1 MSGVTTSCIPVFFV
15 AARKVSEDNMVKV
28 KFKKLDMNARFELWI
43 VKNNKVYRDE
53 DEKAMRFELFKATVE
68 WIESFPLSVQQGSF
82 QEINYLADFTQ
93 EEKRRML
100 AYPDR
105 CARSE

>member
-1 MSGVTTSCIPVFFV
+1 MSSRV
-15 AARKVSEDNMVKV
+15 AARKVTEDDMVKV
-28 KFKKLDMNARFELWI
+28 KFKKLDMNSRFELWI

-53 DEKAMRFELFKATVE
+53 EEKAMRFELFKATVE
-68 WIESFPLSVQQGSF
+68 WIESCTRCVQQGSF

-105 CARSE
+105 CDRTE